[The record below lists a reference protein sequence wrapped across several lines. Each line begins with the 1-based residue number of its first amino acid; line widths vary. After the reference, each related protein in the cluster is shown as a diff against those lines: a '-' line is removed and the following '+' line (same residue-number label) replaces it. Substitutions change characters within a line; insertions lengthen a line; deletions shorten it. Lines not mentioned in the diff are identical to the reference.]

1 MSTDNIKKRILI
13 VDDDISFVNSVQEL
27 LENEDYLVLKAYN
40 GKDGLELA
48 KKEHPDLMIL
58 DVMMTHNTEGF
69 EISREITKIPELKQM
84 YVILLTG
91 ITKEM
96 NLPFKFEPDDTL
108 LPVSTVLEKPVAPVR
123 LLNEIKERIG

>member
-1 MSTDNIKKRILI
+1 MSDDNIRKKILI

-27 LENEDYLVLKAYN
+27 LENENYLVLKAYN
-40 GKDGLELA
+40 GEEGLELA

-69 EISREITKIPELKQM
+69 EISREIIKIPDLKQM

-96 NLPFKFEPDDTL
+96 NLPFKFEPDETL
-108 LPVSTVLEKPVAPVR
+108 LPVSIVLEKPVAPGK

>member
-1 MSTDNIKKRILI
+1 MSDDNIRKKILI

-27 LENEDYLVLKAYN
+27 LENENYLVLKAYN
-40 GKDGLELA
+40 GEEGLELA

-69 EISREITKIPELKQM
+69 EISREIVNIPDLKQM

-96 NLPFKFEPDDTL
+96 NLPFKFEPDETL
-108 LPVSTVLEKPVAPVR
+108 LPVSIVMEKPVAPGK

>member
-1 MSTDNIKKRILI
+1 MSDDNIRKKILI

-27 LENEDYLVLKAYN
+27 LENENYLVLKAYN
-40 GKDGLELA
+40 GEEGLELA

-69 EISREITKIPELKQM
+69 EISREIVKIPDLKQM

-96 NLPFKFEPDDTL
+96 NLPFKFEPDETL
-108 LPVSTVLEKPVAPVR
+108 LPVSIVLEKPVAPGK